1 MCQGCLYHFILNSAL
16 THHIFDSKDIM
27 TGFQIFLTNQL
38 QIYKKT
44 QVLCLQQLQQ
54 KSLSTWCYVVH
65 TKIIP
70 HHAQTTQK
78 RGLDTKNTRH
88 CRCCFPNGGTTWS
101 TVADEIYRLSNLAG
115 PKAHTAVHPTNQG
128 ECSLISLMCCENF
141 RTIHAWLMSVTGKIW
156 PRSSNDMTY
165 LCWLLCLI
173 ADLVRVTLSF
183 PSKQQD
189 FLLEWKSARTSKR
202 FAILKHLS
210 V

>member
-1 MCQGCLYHFILNSAL
+1 
-16 THHIFDSKDIM
+16 M

-141 RTIHAWLMSVTGKIW
+141 RHNSCMTHVCDREDLTKVLKWYDILMLTPV
-156 PRSSNDMTY
+156 PY
-165 LCWLLCLI
+165 CWS
-173 ADLVRVTLSF
+173 RQSYFKFSF
-183 PSKQQD
+183 QAAG

>member
-1 MCQGCLYHFILNSAL
+1 
-16 THHIFDSKDIM
+16 M

-54 KSLSTWCYVVH
+54 KSLSTWFYLVH

-101 TVADEIYRLSNLAG
+101 TVADEIYRSKGAYSCSSNEPRWMQFDITDVLW
-115 PKAHTAVHPTNQG
+115 
-128 ECSLISLMCCENF
+128 LI
-141 RTIHAWLMSVTGKIW
+141 SVTGVIW

-165 LCWLLCLI
+165 LCWLLCFHCWS
-173 ADLVRVTLSF
+173 RQTYFKFSF
-183 PSKQQD
+183 QAAGC
-189 FLLEWKSARTSKR
+189 LLERKAHEPPSG
-202 FAILKHLS
+202 LLS
-210 V
+210 